1 MFLCKGGIE
10 LIVSLEVTF
19 VEHFDCIFLSCCAV
33 CTMHDLLYA
42 ACQQGGRR
50 EGFTREA

>member
-10 LIVSLEVTF
+10 LVVSLEVTL
-19 VEHFDCIFLSCCAV
+19 VEYFDRIFLSSCVV

-50 EGFTREA
+50 EGVTREA